1 MLFKFYVWTS
11 LLKMG
16 RLLLKGLLFSII
28 LTQIVSAQEQADPL
42 AGLTVRE
49 KRLVNEILEQ
59 DLPKFLSNYQQY
71 CGYEPKMN
79 INWVSFTGVFQR
91 KEDLTNM
98 LFTGLA
104 EAMSTMCRLDYAKR
118 ALRDGLQHIKISAQ
132 KDQQSKVL
140 FNKAEKTLEI
150 YIAPNEV
157 LGGIRGEAILNP
169 VEDAETGLNF
179 PELRILDIIL
189 FKALPEYQ
197 AEFNEACQSNI
208 KLEINLDSFRQFKA
222 VESLD
227 SAREVILN
235 NFIDAMQK
243 VCGDPKFRQRFLDNV
258 KHVEINY
265 VPSPE
270 QRKMDIKDGVF
281 LISVNMRR
289 ATSFGGF
296 LAKDITQFLEL
307 AF

>member
-1 MLFKFYVWTS
+1 M
-11 LLKMG
+11 
-16 RLLLKGLLFSII
+16 
-28 LTQIVSAQEQADPL
+28 
-42 AGLTVRE
+42 
-49 KRLVNEILEQ
+49 
-59 DLPKFLSNYQQY
+59 
-71 CGYEPKMN
+71 
-79 INWVSFTGVFQR
+79 
-91 KEDLTNM
+91 
-98 LFTGLA
+98 
-104 EAMSTMCRLDYAKR
+104 
-118 ALRDGLQHIKISAQ
+118 
-132 KDQQSKVL
+132 
-140 FNKAEKTLEI
+140 
-150 YIAPNEV
+150 
-157 LGGIRGEAILNP
+157 GGIRGEAILNP

-189 FKALPEYQ
+189 FKVLPEYQ

-289 ATSFGGF
+289 GTSFGGF
-296 LAKDITQFLEL
+296 VISDITLFLEL

>member
-16 RLLLKGLLFSII
+16 RLLLKGLLFSVI

-59 DLPKFLSNYQQY
+59 DLPKFLSNYQLY

-79 INWVSFTGVFQR
+79 INWGSFTGVFQR

-189 FKALPEYQ
+189 FKVLPEYQ

-227 SAREVILN
+227 SAR
-235 NFIDAMQK
+235 
-243 VCGDPKFRQRFLDNV
+243 
-258 KHVEINY
+258 
-265 VPSPE
+265 
-270 QRKMDIKDGVF
+270 
-281 LISVNMRR
+281 
-289 ATSFGGF
+289 
-296 LAKDITQFLEL
+296 
-307 AF
+307 

>member
-11 LLKMG
+11 FLKIG
-16 RLLLKGLLFSII
+16 NLLLKGLLFSVI
-28 LTQIVSAQEQADPL
+28 LTQLVSAQEQADPL
-42 AGLTVRE
+42 SGLTVRE

-79 INWVSFTGVFQR
+79 INWGSFTGFFQR
-91 KEDLTNM
+91 KEELTNM

-104 EAMSTMCRLDYAKR
+104 ESMSTICRLDYAKR
-118 ALRDGLQHIKISAQ
+118 ALSEDLQHIKISAQ

-150 YIAPNEV
+150 YIAPKEV
-157 LGGIRGEAILNP
+157 LGGVRGEAIRTLI
-169 VEDAETGLNF
+169 EDAKTGLNF

-208 KLEINLDSFRQFKA
+208 KLEINLNSFRQFKA
-222 VESLD
+222 VEFIEY
-227 SAREVILN
+227 AREVILN
-235 NFIDAMQK
+235 NFIEGMRK
-243 VCGDPKFRQRFLDNV
+243 VCSDPKFRQRFLDNV

-289 ATSFGGF
+289 GTSFGGF
-296 LAKDITQFLEL
+296 VISDITQFLEL

>member
-79 INWVSFTGVFQR
+79 INWGSFTGVFQR

-104 EAMSTMCRLDYAKR
+104 
-118 ALRDGLQHIKISAQ
+118 
-132 KDQQSKVL
+132 
-140 FNKAEKTLEI
+140 
-150 YIAPNEV
+150 
-157 LGGIRGEAILNP
+157 
-169 VEDAETGLNF
+169 
-179 PELRILDIIL
+179 
-189 FKALPEYQ
+189 
-197 AEFNEACQSNI
+197 
-208 KLEINLDSFRQFKA
+208 
-222 VESLD
+222 
-227 SAREVILN
+227 
-235 NFIDAMQK
+235 
-243 VCGDPKFRQRFLDNV
+243 
-258 KHVEINY
+258 
-265 VPSPE
+265 
-270 QRKMDIKDGVF
+270 
-281 LISVNMRR
+281 
-289 ATSFGGF
+289 
-296 LAKDITQFLEL
+296 
-307 AF
+307 

>member
-79 INWVSFTGVFQR
+79 INWGSFTGVFQR
-91 KEDLTNM
+91 KEELTNM

-104 EAMSTMCRLDYAKR
+104 ESMSTICRLDYAKR